1 MAYGCCEDLTKKIPI
16 IKQLGNLRRI
26 AVSPF
31 ADVEKCAEQIGADY
45 VLSWR
50 PNPSTACSFGVDEA
64 SVRRELR
71 RVMEI
76 CDRHHCVWDV
86 TLKDLETTSGDP
98 HAIVRWT
105 SIVREE
111 LEKHYG

>member
-1 MAYGCCEDLTKKIPI
+1 MFGSLQNER
-16 IKQLGNLRRI
+16 GSLRS
-26 AVSPF
+26 VMKWSG
-31 ADVEKCAEQIGADY
+31 EQIGADY

-76 CDRHHCVWDV
+76 CDRYHCIWDV
-86 TLKDLETTSGDP
+86 TLKDLETTGGDP
-98 HAIVRWT
+98 QAIVLWT
-105 SIVREE
+105 SIIREE